1 MPFKAPSVTV
11 GCLAALLLTALMA
24 QQGSAQAAAPVNTEL
39 HFKMVE
45 LTRGTTLLTS
55 QSPTRDPFNWPTR
68 QRLQLRRLAEAEQD
82 IFADFSLQGIVWNR
96 ATPQAVINRR
106 LVAIG
111 DMVDGALV
119 TNITKTKVSL
129 SKNGR
134 KHAMQFDT
142 LDIDFGSPAPAKG
155 NADDTK

>member
-1 MPFKAPSVTV
+1 MPSRRLFVS
-11 GCLAALLLTALMA
+11 ALLLIVLMA
-24 QQGSAQAAAPVNTEL
+24 QPASARAAELENTTL
-39 HFKMVE
+39 HFEMVE
-45 LTRGTTLLTS
+45 LTTGTTLLTS
-55 QSPTRDPFNWPTR
+55 TSPTRDPFNWPTR
-68 QRLQLRRLAEAEQD
+68 QRLQLRRQAEAEQD
-82 IFADFSLQGIVWNR
+82 IFADFSLQGIVWSR

-134 KHAMQFDT
+134 RHAMQFDT
-142 LDIDFGSPAPAKG
+142 LDIDFGSPSPAKG
-155 NADDTK
+155 NADDLK